1 MDYIEIKDQIIFTL
15 KNMLT
20 EARFYH
26 CLRVAEEAQRLA
38 SRWEKRRASYTL
50 PVFYMIVLEI
60 YPIRIDSSLPSYLG
74 EEVYSIPAIFH
85 ALAGPAIVDRE
96 FGIKDYKIWHAIR
109 WHATSCDM
117 MSRFDKILFISD
129 FVNLVENFL
138 KQI

>member
-15 KNMLT
+15 RNMLT

-50 PVFYMIVLEI
+50 PGLLHDCARDLPYQELIPL
-60 YPIRIDSSLPSYLG
+60 LPSYLG

-85 ALAGPAIVDRE
+85 ALAGPA
-96 FGIKDYKIWHAIR
+96 
-109 WHATSCDM
+109 M
-117 MSRFDKILFISD
+117 
-129 FVNLVENFL
+129 
-138 KQI
+138 